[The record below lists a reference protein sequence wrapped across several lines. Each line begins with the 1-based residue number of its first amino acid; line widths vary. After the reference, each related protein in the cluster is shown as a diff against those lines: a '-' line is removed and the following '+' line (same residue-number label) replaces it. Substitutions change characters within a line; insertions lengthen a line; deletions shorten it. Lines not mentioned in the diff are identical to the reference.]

1 MPKEN
6 KATVAQFEA
15 RVNKVI
21 EMLIL
26 GLPRA
31 SAIQYVT
38 NSTDWN
44 VSDRQVDN
52 YIAEA
57 NKEVEK
63 YSQTVRERELG
74 KAIRRLEML
83 FQSCMKVQ
91 DYQRALAVQKELN
104 ELLGLKA
111 PVKQELSGRG
121 GSPIQSLNVNVEANN
136 ADQAASIL
144 DILAR
149 AGAIPTGAFTGDNS
163 ETE

>member
-15 RVNKVI
+15 RVNKVM

-26 GLPRA
+26 GLSRA
-31 SAIQYVT
+31 SILQYVT

-52 YIAEA
+52 YIADA
-57 NKEVEK
+57 NREIEK
-63 YSQTVRERELG
+63 HSETVRERELG

-111 PVKQELSGRG
+111 PQRMEISGTLHWGELIK
-121 GSPIQSLNVNVEANN
+121 GSDNH
-136 ADQAASIL
+136 D
-144 DILAR
+144 
-149 AGAIPTGAFTGDNS
+149 TGD
-163 ETE
+163 TFA